1 MSVIFSLD
9 EIKRPFKNPVLTIGN
24 FDGVHRGHLGLFN
37 KVKERAKAIG
47 GQSIVMTFE
56 PHPAKVMRPGNGPL
70 LITPTDQKLELME
83 QAGMDA
89 VICVP
94 FNRAFAAVSAED
106 FVKKIL
112 VGKIGI
118 KEMVV
123 GYDYTFGYQ
132 RQGNLELLR
141 KMGHELGFLVHVIG
155 PIEIDHTPVSS
166 TSIRQ
171 LVQAG
176 QIKAAKDQ
184 LGRDFQISGK
194 VVPGQGRGKK
204 LLGFPTANLS
214 WTDGLY
220 PKPGVYAVRVL
231 LEGRTYY
238 GVTNIGYNPTFEN
251 QVLTIET
258 HIFDFAVNIVDKTIK
273 LEFVERIRD
282 EKNFGNPGELKDQI
296 ALDIDRAKEI
306 LGIKEAKM
314 FFRSGKG

>member
-1 MSVIFSLD
+1 MGVIFSLE
-9 EIKRPFKNPVLTIGN
+9 EIKKPFKNPVLTIGN
-24 FDGVHRGHLGLFN
+24 FDGVHRGHLGLFA

-47 GQSIVMTFE
+47 GQSVVMTFE
-56 PHPAKVMRPGNGPL
+56 PHPAKVMRPGNWPL
-70 LITPTDQKLELME
+70 LITPTEQKLELME
-83 QAGMDA
+83 QAGMD
-89 VICVP
+89 VVLCVA
-94 FNRAFAAVSAED
+94 FDRAFAAISAED

-112 VGKIGI
+112 VAKIGI

-141 KMGHELGFLVHVIG
+141 NIGQELGFLVHVIG
-155 PIEIDHTPVSS
+155 PIEIDHIPVSS

-171 LVQAG
+171 LLQAG

-194 VVPGQGRGKK
+194 VVQGQGRGKK
-204 LLGFPTANLS
+204 LLGFPTANLD
-214 WTDGLY
+214 WAGALY

-238 GVTNIGYNPTFEN
+238 GVTNIGTNPTFEN
-251 QVLTIET
+251 EVLSIET
-258 HIFDFAVNIVDKTIK
+258 HIFDFALNIVDKTIR

-282 EKNFGNPGELKDQI
+282 EKKFQNIKELSNQI
-296 ALDIDRAKEI
+296 ALDIRRAKEI
-306 LGIKEAKM
+306 LGLKEAKM
-314 FFRSGKG
+314 FF